1 MTFNRYVL
9 PNREKE
15 KRDQVKK
22 NNGYGIE
29 TDKDELMTFGGTDKV
44 CRLIKNENNTTKMPN
59 IV

>member
-15 KRDQVKK
+15 KREQVKK

-29 TDKDELMTFGGTDKV
+29 TDKDELMTFGGN
-44 CRLIKNENNTTKMPN
+44 R
-59 IV
+59 